1 MPQPPMGR
9 KDGGRNSLNTFIMR
23 PDFDLQFLANCDNN
37 DLRTL
42 CDILMYNNN
51 GEIRISESLANSDS
65 FISCYPHNMKGMWKD
80 LASELQSYGGNT
92 VLNFLRNGQG
102 PRYETIVYD
111 VCKKMGVKG
120 IAKHDTAEDMEQKLL
135 IMVSSMA
142 IGEMTEE
149 QVRSIMAECGIV
161 GHAYSKAGLVAAL
174 LALQVINKRLFIIVI
189 HSIMRMLSEI
199 LLTRGI
205 VIIGL
210 GTLSRG
216 LGVLLGPVGWIM
228 LTGWTVWDLMGPA
241 YRVTVPAVV
250 QIAYMRVKYQTSIN
264 SNSHVA

>member
-1 MPQPPMGR
+1 
-9 KDGGRNSLNTFIMR
+9 MR
-23 PDFDLQFLANCDNN
+23 PDFDLQLLANCENK

-51 GEIRISESLANSDS
+51 GEIRFSESLANTDS
-65 FISCYPHNMKGMWKD
+65 FISCYPNNMKGMWKD

-92 VLNFLRNGQG
+92 ILNFFRNGQG
-102 PRYETIVYD
+102 PRYESIVYD

-120 IAKHDTAEDMEQKLL
+120 ITKHDTAEDMEQKLL
-135 IMVSSMA
+135 IKISSKA

-149 QVRSIMAECGIV
+149 QVRSIMYECGIK
-161 GHAYSKAGLVAAL
+161 GYSYSRAGLAAAL
-174 LALQVINKRLFIIVI
+174 IALRVINKRLFIIVI
-189 HSIMRMLSEI
+189 HSVMRMLSEI

-205 VIIGL
+205 VIIGV
-210 GTLSRG
+210 GTISRG
-216 LGVLLGPVGWIM
+216 LGLLLGPVGWII

-250 QIAYMRVKYQTSIN
+250 QIAYMRVKYQASTN
-264 SNSHVA
+264 SNFNVA